1 MVKGNANFMSP
12 EQARGH
18 AVDGRS
24 DLFSLGLLLLY
35 CLTGEL
41 LYWGDNDL
49 DTLYRAA
56 TGPTGEDMAHVMALS
71 PTAAGIL
78 ARALA
83 LEPADRFQSA
93 AEFADALAPHAGPG
107 KHAIAQ
113 LMQRLFAEEIRHQT
127 GRHTA

>member
-1 MVKGNANFMSP
+1 
-12 EQARGH
+12 
-18 AVDGRS
+18 
-24 DLFSLGLLLLY
+24 
-35 CLTGEL
+35 
-41 LYWGDNDL
+41 
-49 DTLYRAA
+49 
-56 TGPTGEDMAHVMALS
+56 MAHVMAQS

-78 ARALA
+78 TRALA

-93 AEFADALAPHAGPG
+93 AEFADALAPHAAAG